1 MENLKISRIKA
12 AGKSITNI
20 AYLSLVS
27 IVLSLIMYFH
37 VSNLNTKD
45 YWKETYSKDGSFM
58 EAELIPAADFKVI
71 YTSYAVVFGIILL
84 IQLINLFSAGF
95 ALKNCDLEQTF
106 YKYEYKGELKD
117 GKKHGQGTQTYYNGA
132 KYEGEWMNDMMHGQG
147 TYTYPKTYDGGAKY
161 EGEWMYDKKHGQ
173 GTFTYTNGTIKKGLW
188 ENGEFVGE

>member
-27 IVLSLIMYFH
+27 FVLSLFMYFH
-37 VSNLNTKD
+37 VSDLNVKSTTTIKD
-45 YWKETYSKDGSFM
+45 
-58 EAELIPAADFKVI
+58 I
-71 YTSYAVVFGIILL
+71 YILYAVVFGIILL

-161 EGEWMYDKKHGQ
+161 EGEWMYDMKHGQ